1 MYSQL
6 IHLNMHETRKFSP
19 QSYIE
24 RRFILTKVTLNQV
37 KNKSRENPKETLS
50 HLMSPNDTSSLDK
63 RSWGR
68 AQNFQNDL
76 EYIELE
82 LEWIKARCDW
92 FNYKKRTISNQPRR
106 RWIEDDDENLTP
118 SRLNKAINSK
128 KKAEQ
133 TLRKAIN
140 RRLQAHRASD
150 SQQLRIDTLS
160 EKCGLN
166 DFHRT
171 ILILA
176 LAPCFSKQFAD
187 YYEHV
192 GDRYSALSVETI
204 FTYFEFSF
212 VERIEYRS
220 EFSTISPLITNELLD
235 LDFRRR
241 YEGARDLLDATI
253 EIDNR
258 TFSYLIGRDE
268 LTDEFLEFSSVQEP
282 LANMEQVVLPTE
294 DKQRI
299 LSIVDDH
306 DRYLDYRS
314 KWGFDERISYGKGS
328 MMLFYGKPGTGKTMT
343 AHAVAHHLNKRI
355 LNVDIPTF
363 IAHRD
368 AQRFLP
374 GLFREAKIQNAI
386 LFFDECEML
395 FSDRRGGNML
405 VTLLLT
411 ELEQFEGV
419 AIFATNIPRILDE
432 AFQRRILV
440 RVNFLEPDLQS
451 RAEIWRSLIPKQAPI
466 SEDVDFDLLG
476 ARFEI
481 TGGYI
486 KNAVLSA
493 IAESV
498 HSVEAHTSP
507 SINMKMLEN
516 AARHQLNLVEDFDVE
531 GLSIPQV
538 RLKDVILEEEAS
550 NHVQRII
557 DAVRYLPSV
566 LHRWKMGGTGG
577 ERGGIVA
584 LFHGPPGTGKT
595 LCAEAIAGELNRPI
609 KITRSS
615 TILSKWVG
623 ESERNLEKIFKDAR
637 AHNAVLF
644 IDEADSLVEKREG
657 SNNSHTRSL
666 VNLLLS
672 LIERHNGLVL
682 LATNHR
688 EHLDTALERRVT
700 HQINLQRPQA
710 DTRLRLW
717 SNMLPKSAPGVA
729 EIDFDTLAKEYD
741 LSGAEIRVA
750 ILRAATTA
758 AAQKI
763 NLNHELMENE
773 IKAMLGGKVKKSTIG
788 FTRRIS

>member
-1 MYSQL
+1 MTS
-6 IHLNMHETRKFSP
+6 TSSKSKK
-19 QSYIE
+19 
-24 RRFILTKVTLNQV
+24 KVTLN
-37 KNKSRENPKETLS
+37 PM
-50 HLMSPNDTSSLDK
+50 MSPCDTAMLDK
-63 RSWGR
+63 RTWHKSKP
-68 AQNFQNDL
+68 FESDL
-76 EYIELE
+76 EYIEME
-82 LEWIKARCDW
+82 LEWLKARCEW
-92 FNYKKRTISNQPRR
+92 FDYKGRNASSSTRR
-106 RWIEDDDENLTP
+106 RWMDDEDTLTP
-118 SRLNKAINSK
+118 ARLKQVVASK
-128 KKAEQ
+128 KSVETKTRNE
-133 TLRKAIN
+133 IN

-150 SQQLRIDTLS
+150 YPQLRLDTLV
-160 EKCGLN
+160 EKCGLS

-171 ILILA
+171 VLLLA
-176 LAPCFSKQFAD
+176 IAPCFSKQFGD
-187 YYEHV
+187 CYEHV
-192 GDRYSALSVETI
+192 GDRYSSLNVETI
-204 FTYFEFSF
+204 FTFFEFSF
-212 VERIEYRS
+212 FERIDYRT
-220 EFSTISPLITNELLD
+220 EFATSSPLVSNELLD

-268 LTDEFLEFSSVQEP
+268 LSDEFLEFSSVQEP
-282 LANMEQVVLPTE
+282 LASMDQVVLPDE
-294 DKQRI
+294 DKKRI

-306 DRYLDYRS
+306 DRYLSCRS
-314 KWGFDERISYGKGS
+314 DWGFDERISYGRGS

-343 AHAVAHHLNKRI
+343 AHAVAQHLNKRV

-363 IAHRD
+363 IAHHD

-395 FSDRRGGNML
+395 FADRRGGNML

-440 RVNFLEPDLQS
+440 RVNFPEPDLHS
-451 RAEIWRSLIPKQAPI
+451 RAEIWKSLVPEEAPI
-466 SEDVDFDLLG
+466 AEDVDFSLLG
-476 ARFEI
+476 ARFEL

-493 IAESV
+493 IADAV
-498 HSVEAHTSP
+498 HSVEEGQEAV
-507 SINMKMLEN
+507 INMEMFET
-516 AARHQLNLVEDFDVE
+516 AARHQMHLIEDLDAE
-531 GLSIPQV
+531 GITTPKV
-538 RLKDVILEEEAS
+538 RLNDVILEEEANS
-550 NHVQRII
+550 QVNRII

-566 LHRWKMGGTGG
+566 LHRWKIGGTGG
-577 ERGGIVA
+577 DRGGIVS

-595 LCAEAIAGELNRPI
+595 LCAEAIAGELNKPL
-609 KITRSS
+609 KIARSS

-637 AHNAVLF
+637 AHGAVLF
-644 IDEADSLVEKREG
+644 IDEADSLIEKRDVA
-657 SNNSHTRSL
+657 SNSHTRSL

-688 EHLDTALERRVT
+688 EHLDSALERRVT
-700 HQINLQRPQA
+700 HQVHLKRPEA

-717 SNMLPKSAPGVA
+717 KQMLPENAPGV
-729 EIDFDTLAKEYD
+729 DQLDLDTLAKDYD

-758 AAQKI
+758 AAQDGG
-763 NLNHELMENE
+763 LNQEVLEAE
-773 IKAMLGGKVKKSTIG
+773 VKALVGGKIKKNAIG
-788 FTRRIS
+788 FARRIS

>member
-1 MYSQL
+1 
-6 IHLNMHETRKFSP
+6 
-19 QSYIE
+19 
-24 RRFILTKVTLNQV
+24 
-37 KNKSRENPKETLS
+37 
-50 HLMSPNDTSSLDK
+50 MSPNDTSSLDK

-68 AQNFQNDL
+68 SKGFDSDL
-76 EYIELE
+76 EYIEME

-92 FNYKKRTISNQPRR
+92 FNYKDRTVSSRSRR
-106 RWIEDDDENLTP
+106 SWMDDDEEMLTP
-118 SRLNKAINSK
+118 SRLKQVIKNKKN
-128 KKAEQ
+128 AE
-133 TLRKAIN
+133 LKIRNEIN
-140 RRLQAHRASD
+140 RRLQAHRMSD
-150 SQQLRIDTLS
+150 RPELRIDTLS
-160 EKCGLN
+160 KKCGLN
-166 DFHRT
+166 DFHRST
-171 ILILA
+171 LVLA
-176 LAPCFSKQFAD
+176 IAPCFSKQFGECF
-187 YYEHV
+187 EHV
-192 GDRYSALSVETI
+192 GDRYSGLSVETI
-204 FTYFEFSF
+204 FTYFEFTF
-212 VERIEYRS
+212 FERIEYRS
-220 EFSTISPLITNELLD
+220 EFANSSPIVSNELLD

-282 LANMEQVVLPTE
+282 LACMEQVVLPDE
-294 DKQRI
+294 DKKRI

-306 DRYLDYRS
+306 DRYLSYRHE
-314 KWGFDERISYGKGS
+314 WGFDERISYGRGS

-343 AHAVAHHLNKRI
+343 AHAVASHLQKRV

-363 IAHRD
+363 LAHRD

-395 FSDRRGGNML
+395 FADRRGGNAL

-419 AIFATNIPRILDE
+419 AIFATNIPKILDE
-432 AFQRRILV
+432 AFQRRVLV
-440 RVNFLEPDLQS
+440 RVNFPEPDLQS
-451 RAEIWRSLIPKQAPI
+451 RAEIWRKLIPDEAPI
-466 SEDVDFDLLG
+466 TDDVDFELLG

-493 IAESV
+493 LADAV
-498 HSVEAHTSP
+498 HSCPEKENPMIT
-507 SINMKMLEN
+507 MQMFEN
-516 AARHQLNLVEDFDVE
+516 AARHQLNLIEDLDAE
-531 GLSIPQV
+531 GIYVPKV
-538 RLKDVILEEEAS
+538 RLNDVVLEDDAAQQ
-550 NHVQRII
+550 VQRII

-566 LHRWKMGGTGG
+566 LHRWKIGGNTGD
-577 ERGGIVA
+577 RGGIVS

-595 LCAEAIAGELNRPI
+595 LCAEAIAGELNRPL
-609 KITRSS
+609 KIARSS

-644 IDEADSLVEKREG
+644 IDEADSLIEKREG
-657 SNNSHTRSL
+657 ASSSHTRSM

-688 EHLDTALERRVT
+688 DQLDMALERRIT
-700 HQINLQRPQA
+700 HQVHLKRPEKE
-710 DTRLRLW
+710 TRLRLW
-717 SNMLPKSAPGVA
+717 SKMLPQDAPGVSALNLDHLA
-729 EIDFDTLAKEYD
+729 ETYD

-758 AAQKI
+758 AATNEVIDQ
-763 NLNHELMENE
+763 ELLETEVKSMV
-773 IKAMLGGKVKKSTIG
+773 GGKIKKTKIG
-788 FTRRIS
+788 FARRIS

>member
-1 MYSQL
+1 MPRTGK
-6 IHLNMHETRKFSP
+6 E
-19 QSYIE
+19 QSASVEIN
-24 RRFILTKVTLNQV
+24 L
-37 KNKSRENPKETLS
+37 
-50 HLMSPNDTSSLDK
+50 LMSPNDTHSLDK

-68 AQNFQNDL
+68 ATPFANDL
-76 EYIELE
+76 EYIEME
-82 LEWIKARCDW
+82 LEWLKARCEW
-92 FNYKKRTISNQPRR
+92 FDYKGRTVNNPPRR
-106 RWIEDDDENLTP
+106 RWMEDDEELLTP
-118 SRLNKAINSK
+118 SRLKQVIKSK
-128 KKAEQ
+128 KTTELKIRNE
-133 TLRKAIN
+133 IN
-140 RRLQAHRASD
+140 RRLQAHRTS
-150 SQQLRIDTLS
+150 SLPQLRIDLLC
-160 EKCGLN
+160 EKCALN

-176 LAPCFSKQFAD
+176 LAPCFSKQLAD
-187 YYEHV
+187 CFEHV

-220 EFSTISPLITNELLD
+220 EFATSSPLVTNELLD

-282 LANMEQVVLPTE
+282 LAKMDQVVLPVE

-306 DRYLDYRS
+306 DRYLNYRS
-314 KWGFDERISYGKGS
+314 EWGFDERISYGKGS

-343 AHAVAHHLNKRI
+343 AHAVAHHLNKRV

-395 FSDRRGGNML
+395 FSDRRGGNVL

-419 AIFATNIPRILDE
+419 AIFATNLPRILDE
-432 AFQRRILV
+432 AFQRRVLV
-440 RVNFLEPDLQS
+440 RVNFPEPDLQS
-451 RAEIWRSLIPKQAPI
+451 RSEIWRSLIPQKAPI
-466 SEDVDFDLLG
+466 ADDVDFNLLG
-476 ARFEI
+476 ARFEL

-493 IAESV
+493 LAEAV
-498 HSVEAHTSP
+498 HATSSSDQP
-507 SINMKMLEN
+507 MITMEMLEN
-516 AARHQLNLVEDFDVE
+516 AARHQLNQVEDLEAE
-531 GLSIPQV
+531 GLYHPKV
-538 RLKDVILEEEAS
+538 RLKDVILEKETS
-550 NHVQRII
+550 QHIHKII

-566 LHRWKMGGTGG
+566 LHRWNIGGSGG
-577 ERGGIVA
+577 ERGGIVS

-595 LCAEAIAGELNRPI
+595 LCAEAISGELNRPL
-609 KITRSS
+609 KIARSS

-623 ESERNLEKIFKDAR
+623 ESERNLEKIFKEAK
-637 AHNAVLF
+637 AHGAVLF
-644 IDEADSLVEKREG
+644 IDEADSLIEKRDKA
-657 SNNSHTRSL
+657 SNSHTRSL

-682 LATNHR
+682 LATNY
-688 EHLDTALERRVT
+688 LDRYSLLLLTTSSNCNPVT
-700 HQINLQRPQA
+700 PQIN
-710 DTRLRLW
+710 
-717 SNMLPKSAPGVA
+717 
-729 EIDFDTLAKEYD
+729 
-741 LSGAEIRVA
+741 
-750 ILRAATTA
+750 
-758 AAQKI
+758 
-763 NLNHELMENE
+763 
-773 IKAMLGGKVKKSTIG
+773 
-788 FTRRIS
+788 